1 MSRTD
6 ILSEIKQAEKK
17 ADDIMNNAEALRKS
31 VIADARRDSVKKIQ
45 DAEAECRSSFESA
58 ITAAKVKLEAERSS
72 LLKDGNA
79 AAAAIEQR
87 SSVKMQE
94 VKDFLFKEFE
104 RTLNVTS

>member
-6 ILSEIKQAEKK
+6 ILSEIKRAEQK
-17 ADDIMNNAEALRKS
+17 ADDIMNDAEALRKTA
-31 VIADARRDSVKKIQ
+31 IADARRDSVKKIQ

-58 ITAAKVKLEAERSS
+58 ITAAKVKLEAERSN

-87 SSVKMQE
+87 ATVKMQE
-94 VKDFLFKEFE
+94 VKDFLYKEFE

>member
-6 ILSEIKQAEKK
+6 ILSEIKRAEQK
-17 ADDIMNNAEALRKS
+17 ADDIMNDAEALRKTA
-31 VIADARRDSVKKIQ
+31 IADARRDSVKKIQ

-58 ITAAKVKLEAERSS
+58 ITAAKVKLEAERSN
-72 LLKDGNA
+72 LLKDGKE

-87 SSVKMQE
+87 ATVKMQE